1 MDNSP
6 LSDEDLEFV
15 RDCIAKNKW
24 TFAKTMP
31 TIPHYYI
38 VRGKCALTDE
48 EFDRFVRLQRQY
60 GTVMRWWKYNF
71 PYLLV
76 DGWKYWTM
84 GAPIEETI
92 IINRAEI
99 ESRQ

>member
-6 LSDEDLEFV
+6 LSPEDLAFV
-15 RDCIAKNKW
+15 RDCIARNNW

-31 TIPHYYI
+31 KIPHFYI
-38 VRGKCALTDE
+38 VRNRCTLTGE
-48 EFDRFVRLQRQY
+48 EFDRFVRLQREF
-60 GTVMRWWKYNF
+60 GTPMRWGKYNF
-71 PYLLV
+71 PYLII

-99 ESRQ
+99 KE

>member
-6 LSDEDLEFV
+6 LSDEDLAFL
-15 RDCIAKNKW
+15 RDCIARNNW

-31 TIPHYYI
+31 KIPHFYI
-38 VRGKCALTDE
+38 VRNRCTLSGE
-48 EFDRFVRLQRQY
+48 EFDRFVRLQRDF
-60 GTVMRWWKYNF
+60 GTPMRWGKYTF
-71 PYLLV
+71 PYLII

-99 ESRQ
+99 K